1 MARLGLRGWPEPR
14 GWAFPAARLV
24 LLPGARQSGYIFAD
38 CRALLRGS
46 RRRCAVARPTGH
58 RNPVTSGPKVSLPS
72 AAELATLCRHTPP
85 DPPELDFR
93 LSSSLNTGTPGR
105 LLAAHHA
112 GQRQGGHGCV
122 LRCQRPGLR
131 CLPVDGFCHL
141 SPGRSTHTAPPGQ
154 PDGRGC
160 CPPYVRAQP
169 EAVGS
174 DGHRGGSSGQ
184 IQQPARPGIPS
195 SRAVSAG
202 SGGCWVR
209 TSVGQV
215 NDFTDRHL
223 SALPAPGDQP
233 LLAPTRLLALTSRR
247 ILRSFDIW
255 SCPVDGTAAGPAAAL
270 TSRRRCTPG
279 RSDDDVAMNGESLHL
294 FGQIQRRHEWVQ
306 PASRPQPHWGGFVSK

>member
-1 MARLGLRGWPEPR
+1 MSSFAVAVRDGLLDEGIRELAG
-14 GWAFPAARLV
+14 
-24 LLPGARQSGYIFAD
+24 SGGRAP
-38 CRALLRGS
+38 RALPPAS
-46 RRRCAVARPTGH
+46 RASRCVPAVSSRAGH
-58 RNPVTSGPKVSLPS
+58 ALPAHAS
-72 AAELATLCRHTPP
+72 

-215 NDFTDRHL
+215 NGFTDRHL

-233 LLAPTRLLALTSRR
+233 LLAPTRLLALTSAQDSPIVR
-247 ILRSFDIW
+247 
-255 SCPVDGTAAGPAAAL
+255 
-270 TSRRRCTPG
+270 
-279 RSDDDVAMNGESLHL
+279 HL
-294 FGQIQRRHEWVQ
+294 VLPR
-306 PASRPQPHWGGFVSK
+306 